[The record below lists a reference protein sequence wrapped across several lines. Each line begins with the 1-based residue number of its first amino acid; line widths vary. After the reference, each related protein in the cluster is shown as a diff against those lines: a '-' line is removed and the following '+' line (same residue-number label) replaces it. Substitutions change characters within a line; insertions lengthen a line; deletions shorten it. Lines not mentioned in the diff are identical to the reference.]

1 MGVMRRRAWLYALV
15 TLLGAV
21 LLVWTLSRPHTPLE
35 YMVAGTLATTI
46 CLLGVFVRLVTQR
59 RI

>member
-1 MGVMRRRAWLYALV
+1 MRRRAWLYAFV
-15 TLLGAV
+15 TLVGAA

-46 CLLGVFVRLVTQR
+46 CLLGVFVRLVTER